1 MMRLFN
7 AREGIGRAEDKL
19 PKKMFNRPLE
29 GGRSDGYHIDWSEW
43 DKALDDYYRL
53 NDWDL
58 ETGYPNRAKLESLG
72 LSWVVNESS
81 ELSEA
86 LA

>member
-1 MMRLFN
+1 MPID
-7 AREGIGRAEDKL
+7 REREYWKPG
-19 PKKMFNRPLE
+19 MT
-29 GGRSDGYHIDWSEW
+29 W